1 MKLGIVK
8 EIRPDER
15 RVAASPA
22 VVARLVKSG
31 WEVLVE
37 RGAGAGASF
46 PDELYEASG
55 ARIVYPEEAWA
66 ADVVA
71 KVRPPEMFATGAES
85 DKMREGATL
94 ISFLFPGQNPDLVE
108 RIAAKKINVIAVD
121 CIPRISRAQKVDA
134 LSSMANIA
142 GYRAVVEAPTGSAA
156 SSPASSPPPARCRP
170 PRCW

>member
-22 VVARLVKSG
+22 AVGRLVKSG
-31 WEVLVE
+31 WTVLVE
-37 RGAGAGASF
+37 RGAGAEASF
-46 PDELYEASG
+46 PDALYEAAG
-55 ARIVYPEEAWA
+55 ATLASRAEAWA

-71 KVRPPEMFATGAES
+71 KVRPPELRDGRFEG
-85 DKMREGATL
+85 DQLREGTTL
-94 ISFLFPGQNPDLVE
+94 ISFLFPGQNPAIVE
-108 RIAAKKINVIAVD
+108 RLAATKVTAIAVD

-142 GYRAVVEAPTGSAA
+142 G
-156 SSPASSPPPARCRP
+156 
-170 PRCW
+170 